1 MVSRTAHPA
10 CSPYGKSLEEP
21 DVTEKSAS
29 QSILLFK
36 QVFQKST
43 LNVNPDIVNKF
54 FNAEVGSISEAIR

>member
-1 MVSRTAHPA
+1 M
-10 CSPYGKSLEEP
+10 
-21 DVTEKSAS
+21 EKSAS